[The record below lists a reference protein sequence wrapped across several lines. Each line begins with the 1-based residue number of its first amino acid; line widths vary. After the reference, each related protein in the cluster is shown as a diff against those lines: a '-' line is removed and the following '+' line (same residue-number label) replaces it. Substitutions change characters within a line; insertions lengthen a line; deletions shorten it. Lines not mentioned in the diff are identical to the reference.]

1 MGEWGARTVTLG
13 DLAKDGLLDLGD
25 GYRTKRAEH
34 GKPGL
39 PILRV
44 AEVLDGKI
52 VPKFEDYVSDTFRA
66 AMGAKISQ
74 PGDIVLTTKG
84 TVGRVA
90 IMPSDGVDF
99 VYSPQLCYF
108 RVRAQCPLH
117 PRYLYYWFKG
127 GSFWRQA
134 LYRKSQT
141 DMADYINL
149 ADIRSLEV
157 EIPPMT
163 VQQAITA
170 VLGALDDKIAVN
182 ERIAATCE
190 SLSVALASEEK
201 WLARTELNEL
211 VQQQR
216 SQVSPS
222 ELADDSVAHYSL
234 PAFDASRAPE
244 IVQPGTIKSA
254 KFLIDRHSVLVS
266 KLNPATPRIW
276 DVNPDPELPALASTE
291 FMVLRPV
298 DGLNPA
304 EVWSVCCQ
312 PGFTE
317 QLSSRA
323 TGTSNSHQRV
333 RPAELL
339 KSMVVDVRT
348 IPEEIRMQIS
358 DLAKRARAARYE
370 SIALAQL
377 RDTLLPKLMSGELR
391 VRDAEKMVEDAT

>member
-163 VQQAITA
+163 VQQAIAA

-182 ERIAATCE
+182 ERIAGTVLDLANAAYLTCVSGAFE
-190 SLSVALASEEK
+190 SVLVGDVM
-201 WLARTELNEL
+201 ELK
-211 VQQQR
+211 
-216 SQVSPS
+216 
-222 ELADDSVAHYSL
+222 YGKSL
-234 PAFDASRAPE
+234 PAAR
-244 IVQPGTIKSA
+244 
-254 KFLIDRHSVLVS
+254 R
-266 KLNPATPRIW
+266 
-276 DVNPDPELPALASTE
+276 
-291 FMVLRPV
+291 V
-298 DGLNPA
+298 DGDVPVFGSGGVSGRHNEPLVEGPG
-304 EVWSVCCQ
+304 VIVGRKGTVGSVYWSERSFFPIDTTFYV
-312 PGFTE
+312 
-317 QLSSRA
+317 
-323 TGTSNSHQRV
+323 
-333 RPAELL
+333 
-339 KSMVVDVRT
+339 K
-348 IPEEIRMQIS
+348 I
-358 DLAKRARAARYE
+358 KRADIPMEFAYFALSNMGLDVMNSDSAVPGLNRNNVHGLPLKLPVGE
-370 SIALAQL
+370 SVRQFGDQVRSMFELRESVYAENQTLAQL
-377 RDTLLPKLMSGELR
+377 RDTLLPKLMSGQIR
-391 VRDAEKMVEDAT
+391 VRDAERMVEDAT